1 MIHVEFCLKATV
13 VILVHVIT
21 VCVLRMEKS
30 FLSVTFHSHL
40 PVKRKEREI

>member
-1 MIHVEFCLKATV
+1 MIHVEFYLKATV
-13 VILVHVIT
+13 IILVHVIT

-30 FLSVTFHSHL
+30 YLSVTFHSLL